1 MGQSDYEQA
10 SVHPYILVPFPLAST
25 CAPLC
30 PQASLKVKYYWLRLP
45 TTANQ
50 NIGMHACPFASICV
64 PFCTRLHSFT
74 FQDPNKTGLTWK
86 NGRKHKKFLLQLQ
99 CFASQT
105 VSRRIRGYS
114 KIPVLLQEC
123 NGRNLSMRCLEVQF
137 SSYNHININHSHNY
151 NVCIVNINTQK
162 EKLHLCINLVVSV

>member
-1 MGQSDYEQA
+1 MGQSDYGHS
-10 SVHPYILVPFPLAST
+10 SVPPYILVPFSLAST

-30 PQASLKVKYYWLRLP
+30 PLALLKVQYYWLRLP

-50 NIGMHACPFASICV
+50 IIGIHACPFASICV
-64 PFCTRLHSFT
+64 LFCTRLHSFS
-74 FQDPNKTGLTWK
+74 FQDPNKTGVSSEK

-99 CFASQT
+99 CFASQI

-137 SSYNHININHSHNY
+137 SSYNHINHSHNY
-151 NVCIVNINTQK
+151 NVCIVNINTP
-162 EKLHLCINLVVSV
+162 LCINLVVSV